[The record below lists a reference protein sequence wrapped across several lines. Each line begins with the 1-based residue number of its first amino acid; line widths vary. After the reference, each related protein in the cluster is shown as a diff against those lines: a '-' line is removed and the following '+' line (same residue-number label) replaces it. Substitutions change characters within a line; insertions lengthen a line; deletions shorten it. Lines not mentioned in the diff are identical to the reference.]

1 MIPLPLVEISLL
13 MILTKSES
21 VTTIPFP
28 LLWTLNHLII
38 VFIRGKNYKNRS
50 KIIFEEKINL
60 GKYIEPDNNTP
71 KNFTLV
77 GSVNRKIENDLE
89 EYVPYSQGFNDI
101 QKFNNEQIIML
112 FYNSKDYNESE
123 NN

>member
-1 MIPLPLVEISLL
+1 M
-13 MILTKSES
+13 
-21 VTTIPFP
+21 
-28 LLWTLNHLII
+28 II
-38 VFIRGKNYKNRS
+38 VFYRGKNYDNRS
-50 KIIFEEKINL
+50 KIIFKEEINL
-60 GKYIEPDNNTP
+60 KEFIEPDIKSPTNYN
-71 KNFTLV
+71 LV